1 MTTTEPFANIGRHIR
16 HTNSDGFRAHLPAPD
31 CWATVLAIVTTESGR
46 DSYVVRF
53 DDGVTDL
60 WLVNDPSDPYAFED
74 IPAPARL
81 DVTATL
87 ASLLD
92 DHLPEN
98 SVVVDAGCICGYNGP
113 ATWAQHVAV
122 LAAEALGLDLDLA
135 ELDLDLAEPA
145 PRFVVVSINS
155 ERFEYRSRHLVVD
168 VAQRDVVAES
178 DERLDADRVA
188 AALELQ
194 PEPPNWVAPDLEP
207 F

>member
-1 MTTTEPFANIGRHIR
+1 MTTPPDAHANIGRRIR
-16 HTNSDGFRAHLPAPD
+16 HTNEYGFRSHLPAPA
-31 CWATVLAIVTTESGR
+31 CWATVLAVVTTETGR
-46 DSYVVRF
+46 DAYVVRF
-53 DDGVTDL
+53 DDGVADL
-60 WLVNDPSDPYAFED
+60 WPVDDPSDPYAFED

-98 SVVVDAGCICGYNGP
+98 SVVVDAGCLCGYNGP

-122 LAAEALGLDLDLA
+122 LATEALGLDLV
-135 ELDLDLAEPA
+135 EPA
-145 PRFVVVSINS
+145 PRFVVLSINS

-194 PEPPNWVAPDLEP
+194 PEPPNWNAPDLEP